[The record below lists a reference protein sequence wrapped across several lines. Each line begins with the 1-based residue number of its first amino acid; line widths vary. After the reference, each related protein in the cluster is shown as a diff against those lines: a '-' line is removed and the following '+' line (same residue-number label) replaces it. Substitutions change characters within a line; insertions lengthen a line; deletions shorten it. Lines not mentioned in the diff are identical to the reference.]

1 MQAKENKEI
10 RVDLLERLLLTGGA
24 IVVHK
29 LDVQL
34 N

>member
-1 MQAKENKEI
+1 MQAKENKKI
-10 RVDLLERLLLTGGA
+10 RVDLLERLLTGGA